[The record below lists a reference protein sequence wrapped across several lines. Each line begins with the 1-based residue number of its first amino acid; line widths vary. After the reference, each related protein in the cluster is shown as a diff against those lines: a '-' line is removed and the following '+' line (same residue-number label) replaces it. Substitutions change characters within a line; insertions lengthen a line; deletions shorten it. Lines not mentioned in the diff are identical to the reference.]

1 MARIAAAQQSVGIV
15 TALKGE
21 AQVTRAATQTALSFK
36 DDLILRDIIDTREKS
51 LARIL
56 FGGKSSVT
64 VRELSRLEIR
74 EELLPTGAVRSIHE
88 LSSGGILVNVVQRLL
103 RSGDEVQ
110 IRTPN
115 AVAAV
120 RGTSIFARYIRELG
134 RSIFICLTGRCV
146 VTPQGLPAI
155 TLTPNTSVDVTGDP
169 AAGVQAGP
177 VGTVTQSEAT
187 EIVEAS
193 EVEVAVTEEANQ
205 EQTAQAETDQAT
217 QLATAVT
224 D

>member
-1 MARIAAAQQSVGIV
+1 MQMNRSRLGSLVLFLLLILPRIASAQQSVGIV
-15 TALKGE
+15 TALKGKV
-21 AQVTRAATQTALSFK
+21 QLTRVATQTALSFK

-64 VRELSRLEIR
+64 VRELSRLEVR

-103 RSGDEVQ
+103 RPGDEVQ

-120 RGTSIFARYIRELG
+120 RGTTIFARYIRELA
-134 RSIFICLTGRCV
+134 RSIFICLTGRCI
-146 VTPQGLPAI
+146 VTPQEGETGWVCPR
-155 TLTPNTSVDVTGDP
+155 VTR
-169 AAGVQAGP
+169 
-177 VGTVTQSEAT
+177 
-187 EIVEAS
+187 
-193 EVEVAVTEEANQ
+193 
-205 EQTAQAETDQAT
+205 
-217 QLATAVT
+217 
-224 D
+224 